1 MKKEAK
7 RPLTLE
13 WRTAEEL
20 QDNPAN
26 WRRHPETQLGAL
38 SAMIGEVGWAG
49 ACLFNKTTGRLI
61 DGHARKKIAKP
72 GEKLPVLVGEW
83 TEEQEKK
90 ILLTLDPLAGMAEV
104 DLSAL
109 IALRAEFTF
118 DSPDVDAML
127 AEIVKTNATM
137 DMKAA
142 PEAFKEFDESLAT
155 NALCPRCGFA
165 WQTPPE

>member
-20 QDNPAN
+20 ADNPAN

-61 DGHARKKIAKP
+61 DGHARKKIAAK

-104 DLSAL
+104 DLSQF
-109 IALRAEFTF
+109 IALQAEIKFE
-118 DSPDVDAML
+118 SPDIGAML
-127 AEIVKTNATM
+127 AAIVEGNKSALVSAPAEFKQMDENIETNATCP
-137 DMKAA
+137 KCGYEWSA
-142 PEAFKEFDESLAT
+142 PK
-155 NALCPRCGFA
+155 
-165 WQTPPE
+165 